1 MDERELSDMFDAA
14 VPAAPPASFGADDV
28 VAESNRLTRKRNRVL
43 AGSAL
48 GVVLLAGASVVGVS
62 VWSTTQSNDNTVSV
76 ATLPGNGNQ
85 ENGSGPVPEQPGGNS
100 GPRILEGTRNSPTG
114 TPLQGGEPS
123 GDAGADAG
131 GTPGGCGTADRELA
145 NALAGGLPAATSAA
159 GSAVRSP
166 LTCPSG
172 ARSAAVVA
180 QNGPSR
186 GLLSIML
193 VPAGAAQVQQPPWD
207 SRPDGTTGIVL
218 KTASGAS
225 LVLAEEGMDGSAGP
239 PLDDTAL
246 RELAQKLAAG
256 L

>member
-1 MDERELSDMFDAA
+1 MDERELSDLFDAA
-14 VPAAPPASFGADDV
+14 VPEAPPASFGADDV
-28 VAESNRLTRKRNRVL
+28 VAESNRLTRRRNRVL
-43 AGSAL
+43 AGTAL

-62 VWSTTQSNDNTVSV
+62 VWSATRPNDTAASV
-76 ATLPGNGNQ
+76 ASLPGGTQ
-85 ENGSGPVPEQPGGNS
+85 ENGSGSAPEQTRGAN
-100 GPRILEGTRNSPTG
+100 GPRILDGPNNAPTG

-123 GDAGADAG
+123 GDAGTDAG
-131 GTPGGCGTADRELA
+131 GTPGGCGAADRELA

-166 LTCPSG
+166 LTCPNG

-186 GLLSIML
+186 GLLSVML
-193 VPAGAAQVQQPPWD
+193 VPAGTAQVQQPPWD
-207 SRPDGTTGIVL
+207 SRPDGTTGVVL

-225 LVLAEEGMDGSAGP
+225 LVLAEEGLDGSAGP